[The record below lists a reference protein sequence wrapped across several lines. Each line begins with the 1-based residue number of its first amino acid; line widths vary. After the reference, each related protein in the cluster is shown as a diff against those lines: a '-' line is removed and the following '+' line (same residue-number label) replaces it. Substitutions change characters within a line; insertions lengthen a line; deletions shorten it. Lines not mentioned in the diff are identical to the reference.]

1 MSRIAGSI
9 DSTYDRAK
17 TKPANPHRLG
27 ARVKL
32 PSVLA
37 DHWGVSDESLPPADE
52 EAQARRSAS
61 RRAAHDVPDVDR
73 RSADRRQ
80 QKPGLVGLLIDLL
93 KFGHAKNR
101 DDD

>member
-9 DSTYDRAK
+9 DSTYDRGK
-17 TKPANPHRLG
+17 TKPANAHRLC
-27 ARVKL
+27 AAHQH
-32 PSVLA
+32 PSLLA
-37 DHWGVSDESLPPADE
+37 DHYRMSDEGQAPSDE
-52 EAQARRSAS
+52 AAQARRSAS

-93 KFGHAKNR
+93 KFGHAKNQ